1 MKAQKQVY
9 DELLADSEH
18 RLSELAAQLE
28 IAAGQQEEFHTRFNR
43 ALAGFVWRVT
53 EPIESR
59 LKTHGPLNEC
69 SEKASRRNVPCR
81 CEGTGTS
88 QGVTVEVIQTR

>member
-1 MKAQKQVY
+1 VY
-9 DELLADSEH
+9 EELLADSEH
-18 RLSELAAQLE
+18 RLSEFAAQLE
-28 IAAGQQEEFHTRFNR
+28 IAAGQQEEFQTRFNR
-43 ALAGFVWRVT
+43 ALAGYVLARDRADRVT
-53 EPIESR
+53 TEDPW
-59 LKTHGPLNEC
+59 PLNEC